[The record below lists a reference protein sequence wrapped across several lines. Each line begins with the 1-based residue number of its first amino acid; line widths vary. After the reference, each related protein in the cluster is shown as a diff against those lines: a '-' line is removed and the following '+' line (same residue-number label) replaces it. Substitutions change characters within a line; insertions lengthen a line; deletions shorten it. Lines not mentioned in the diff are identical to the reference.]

1 MLNITVLDDLSTFE
15 YLEIMMMLKYVYD
28 MWSLNKWCDSRI
40 WMGIFVD

>member
-1 MLNITVLDDLSTFE
+1 MLNISVLDDLSAFE

-40 WMGIFVD
+40 WLEIFVH